1 MGDRGA
7 EREGEEERGK
17 ERETMSS
24 GCPMRSAAEATRNDH
39 ALNRESSAKGSAKK
53 REVQREAE

>member
-1 MGDRGA
+1 MIEGQR
-7 EREGEEERGK
+7 ERERK
-17 ERETMSS
+17 IERETMSC

-39 ALNRESSAKGSAKK
+39 TLNRKSSAKGSAKK